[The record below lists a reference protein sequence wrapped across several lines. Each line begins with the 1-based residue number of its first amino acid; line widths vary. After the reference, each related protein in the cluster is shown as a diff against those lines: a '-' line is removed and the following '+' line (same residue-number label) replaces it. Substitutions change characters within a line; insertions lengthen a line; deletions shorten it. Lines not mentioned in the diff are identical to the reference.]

1 MFLYKLLHI
10 NCRTSISTGGI
21 TTWDTKVEINNI
33 SNCDVDGTKN
43 DGSFRMK
50 SRNIPFVIQESYC

>member
-1 MFLYKLLHI
+1 M
-10 NCRTSISTGGI
+10 
-21 TTWDTKVEINNI
+21 WDTKIEIKNNI
-33 SNCDVDGTKN
+33 SNCDVDGTKK

>member
-1 MFLYKLLHI
+1 M
-10 NCRTSISTGGI
+10 
-21 TTWDTKVEINNI
+21 WDTMIEIKNNI
-33 SNCDVDGTKN
+33 SNWDVDGTKN